1 MRKLTTSPIRV
12 MVAALLLC
20 LSVAAHAQLT
30 VTGGQTATQLL
41 NCIKG
46 TNVTVSN
53 ATYTGAAT
61 ASGKF
66 NSAASNVGLTDGIL
80 LTTGGLTAAIGPN
93 NSPST
98 TVNHGL
104 SGDAALSSLIGG
116 WPTKDAAIL
125 EFDVSTTETQLSM
138 NYVFA
143 SEEYFDIA
151 AISNE
156 DVMGIFISGG
166 TEYTVPK
173 NMAVLPNSST
183 YISSKNV
190 DMLNNPAYFIGNTMG
205 DASAIQYDGKT
216 VKLCAKAAVTPGTTY
231 HIRIAIA
238 DAEVEDIDS
247 GVFIEASSLKGK
259 TCNPV
264 VNNMI
269 CHNMVNVGLDTLC
282 KATVTP
288 KMLLSG
294 AAYTCYDAF
303 EVIINN
309 GLNTG
314 NMVCGADAG
323 KTYTVSVVHTPTGN
337 SCWGKIKVEDKL
349 APILH
354 VGTKPINLPCAAPN
368 LKIVATE
375 TVAFDNIPN
384 NGIKDTAITVFGRP
398 LVREDCNGYTLFYS
412 DVVTDYDCVTNADTS
427 AVVIRTWRAVDAV
440 GNQTSISCRYNLIRG
455 KVSDVLFPLNKH
467 LECTD
472 TFPKDAAGHPSP
484 FFTGI
489 PKINGVGIYP
499 NGQGFCELNTNYSD
513 QVVAG
518 CGNGQKILRTWTVLD
533 WCQVA
538 HPDSP
543 MLLSM
548 TQQIDI
554 SDTQAPVFKSC
565 PLPNLEISTL
575 PNSCFGSYI
584 TQNISVTDN
593 CTAKPKIQT
602 RLLDVTGLI
611 PMLSGDTMTNIPIGK
626 YVLEYTASDECGN
639 AKTCTR
645 NLEVKDNVPPTAI
658 CDLDTKIALT
668 VDGTAVVYAKSFDD
682 GSKDNCCLDIN
693 RFEVKRADQSD
704 SYYGKSVTFYCS
716 DKNIMVQLRVWDCY
730 NNSNTCM
737 VNAVVEDKLSPVV
750 FADSTFVRCGN
761 ATTALTYLNAHP
773 PKLKTVNDYPTAKN
787 PGYFDNCE
795 AYLSYKDEG
804 SINNCGVGKIV
815 RIWTATDNSKNTATA
830 RQVYFSVNRSAY
842 QVEFPK
848 DSILICNASGKYSTD
863 VKDMGSPKI
872 TMLELPNATDATT
885 CSMPSIDHEDQVF
898 NSVPGACYKI
908 IRTWKVLNMCQNT
921 YLTYQDLQTYKGTG
935 DPYRKKAANGT
946 CEAPNWR
953 VYTNISPFTLVDP
966 LYIPLVAEHSC
977 YNFDYDGYMEYKQ
990 VIMVNDNTAP
1000 TIDSIPPAIVEGT
1013 STCGFGTVK
1022 IGLPKGS
1029 DCSSQIGF
1037 SFTTDIPGYNTTIN
1051 TVLPITLANVPYGKY
1066 TITYRATDNC
1076 GNFSTK
1082 SSNIIVNDTKKPTAL
1097 CHDNLAIQLMPSG
1110 MAMLPAHLLDGGSS
1124 DNCTPHSKLKFRIQV
1139 PAPQQGEPFNIAH
1152 TDTTYTFFCPLQA
1165 PTTPDQSQYVLVAL
1179 WVGDEDGNW
1188 EYCST
1193 YVNIQD
1199 NQKLCLYNEPLE
1211 MYTITGAIATEQNKP
1226 VSKVSVELNGMKG
1239 ETQPTATDGCFSF
1252 KDKPFNN
1259 AYTVT
1264 PSKDDDPSNGVST
1277 FDLVLLSK
1285 HILNIQPL
1293 ATPYQLIAA
1302 DINKSGTITTFDMVE
1317 LRKLILKI
1325 NAKFTNN
1332 TSWRFVPKS
1341 EIFADPKKP
1350 WSFTEKM
1357 QIANLTKAEK
1367 LDYVAIKIGDINGNA
1382 QTNGQA
1388 APRNGN
1394 SLLTVHTDDAT
1405 LNVGE
1410 TTRVTLSADE
1420 ATHLEGYQFT
1430 LNYDKSKLELLD
1442 IEGNQENF
1450 GILEDGIITTSW
1462 NGRLSSNEALF
1473 TLVFRAKREGL
1484 LSESLHLNSSIT
1496 AAEAYTTE
1504 AEVMDLALAF
1514 NQKYQPSTFELY
1526 QNMPNPFNGTTA
1538 IGFNLPTK
1546 SEATLTILDATGKRI
1561 KVIQNTFNKGY
1572 NAIYLDKLEL
1582 GATGVFYYRL
1592 ETEQH
1597 TATKK
1602 MVIIE

>member
-1 MRKLTTSPIRV
+1 MRKLTTSPIRA
-12 MVAALLLC
+12 MVAMLLLC
-20 LSVAAHAQLT
+20 FSVVAHAQLT

-53 ATYTGAAT
+53 AFYTGAAS

-66 NSAASNVGLTDGIL
+66 NSTLSNVGVTDGIL
-80 LTTGGLTAAIGPN
+80 LTTGGLTAAVGPN

-104 SGDAALSSLIGG
+104 SGDLGLSGLIGG

-125 EFDVSTTETQLSM
+125 EFDITTTETQLSL

-151 AISNE
+151 AISND

-166 TEYTVPK
+166 TEYPVAQ
-173 NMAVLPNSST
+173 NIAVLPNSAER
-183 YISSKNV
+183 ISAKNV
-190 DMLNNPAYFIGNTMG
+190 DQSLNQAYFIANNMGNA
-205 DASAIQYDGKT
+205 DAIQYDGKT
-216 VKLCAKAAVTPGTTY
+216 VKLCAKANVTPGTTY
-231 HIRIAIA
+231 HVRIAIA

-247 GVFIEASSLKGK
+247 GVFIEAASLKGQ

-264 VNNMI
+264 VTNMI
-269 CHNMVNVGLDTLC
+269 CHNIVNVGVDTLC
-282 KATVTP
+282 KATITP
-288 KMLLSG
+288 KMILSG

-303 EVIINN
+303 KVIINN
-309 GLNTG
+309 GLITG
-314 NMVCGADAG
+314 NMVCGADVG
-323 KTYTVSVVHTPTGN
+323 KTYNVSVVHIPTGN
-337 SCWGKIKVEDKL
+337 SCWGKVKIEDKQ

-354 VGTKPINLPCAAPN
+354 VGTKPVNLPCAAPN
-368 LKIVATE
+368 LNIVSSE
-375 TVAFDNIPN
+375 TVAFDNIAG
-384 NGIKDTAITVFGRP
+384 NGIKDTSITVYGRP

-427 AVVIRTWRAVDAV
+427 AVVVRTWRAVDAA
-440 GNQTSISCRYNLIRG
+440 GNQRSISCRYNLIRG
-455 KVSDVLFPLNKH
+455 KVIDVDFPSNKL

-513 QVVAG
+513 QVVVG
-518 CGNGQKILRTWTVLD
+518 CGNGLKILRTWTVLD

-538 HPDSP
+538 HPLSP
-543 MLLSM
+543 MIKEV

-554 SDTQAPVFKSC
+554 SDTKAPVFAVC
-565 PLPNLEISTL
+565 PLPDLEISTL
-575 PNSCFGSYI
+575 PSNCFGTYI
-584 TQNISVTDN
+584 TQNIGVTDN

-602 RLLDVTGLI
+602 RLLDATGVI
-611 PMLSGDTMTNIPIGK
+611 PMLSGDTMVNIPIGK
-626 YVLEYTASDECGN
+626 YIIEYTASDDCGN

-645 NLEVKDNVPPTAI
+645 KLEIKDNVPPTAV
-658 CDLDTKIALT
+658 CDLDTKISLT
-668 VDGTAVVYAKSFDD
+668 IDGNAKVNANSFDD
-682 GSKDNCCLDIN
+682 GSKDNCCLDAN

-704 SYYGKSVTFYCS
+704 NAYASTITFNCY
-716 DKNIMVQLRVWDCY
+716 DKNVMVQLRVWDCY
-730 NNSNTCM
+730 NNNNTCM
-737 VNAVVEDKLSPVV
+737 VNATVEDKLAPVI
-750 FADSTFVRCGN
+750 FSDSTYVRCGN
-761 ATTALTYLNAHP
+761 NISAEAYFNSHA
-773 PKLKTVNDYPTAKN
+773 PKLKSVNDYPNATN
-787 PGYFDNCE
+787 TGYFDNCY
-795 AYLSYKDEG
+795 ATLSYKDEG
-804 SINNCGVGKIV
+804 AIDNCGAGKIV
-815 RIWTATDNSKNTATA
+815 RVWTATDNAGNKATA
-830 RQVYFSVNRSAY
+830 RQVYTSVSRTAY

-848 DSILICNASGKYSTD
+848 DSILVCNATGKYSTD
-863 VKDMGSPKI
+863 VKDMGMPKI
-872 TMLELPNATDATT
+872 IPLTDPNSPTPT
-885 CSMPSIDHEDQVF
+885 CALASIDHEDQVF
-898 NSVPGACYKI
+898 NSVPGACFKI
-908 IRTWKVLNMCQNT
+908 IRTWKILNMCQNT
-921 YLTYQDLQTYKGTG
+921 HLTYQDLEAYKSPG

-953 VYTNISPFTLVDP
+953 VYTNISPFTLVDA
-966 LYIPLVAEHSC
+966 LYWDLIAQHGC

-990 VIMVNDNTAP
+990 VIMVIDETPP
-1000 TIDSIPPAIVEGT
+1000 TIDSIPSVVVEAVTG
-1013 STCGFGTVK
+1013 CGSGTVK

-1029 DCSSQIGF
+1029 DCSNKVDF
-1037 SFTTDIPGYNTTIN
+1037 TFTTDMPGYNTTIN

-1076 GNFSTK
+1076 GNFSTASTK
-1082 SSNIIVNDTKKPTAL
+1082 VTVKDMKKPTAL

-1139 PAPQQGEPFNIAH
+1139 PAPNQGDPFDITH
-1152 TDTTYTFFCPLQA
+1152 TDTVHTFFCPLQA
-1165 PTTPDQSQYVLVAL
+1165 PTTPDQSQYILVAL

-1193 YVNIQD
+1193 YVNVQD
-1199 NQKLCLYNEPLE
+1199 NQKICIYNDPLE
-1211 MYTITGAIATEQNKP
+1211 MYTITGAISTEQNEP

-1239 ETQPTATDGCFSF
+1239 ETQPTANDGCFSF

-1259 AYTVT
+1259 AYSVT
-1264 PSKDDDPSNGVST
+1264 PSKDDDPANGVST

-1293 ATPYQLIAA
+1293 ASPYQLIAA

-1325 NAKFTNN
+1325 NPKFTNN

-1341 EIFADPKKP
+1341 QVFADPKKP

-1367 LDYVAIKIGDINGNA
+1367 LDYIAVKIGDINGNA
-1382 QTNGQA
+1382 QTNSQA

-1394 SLLTVHTDDAT
+1394 NLLTLHTDDAN
-1405 LNVGE
+1405 LNKGE
-1410 TTRVTLSADE
+1410 TTRVTFSANE
-1420 ATHLEGYQFT
+1420 ANRLEGYQFT
-1430 LNYDKSKLELLD
+1430 LHYDKSKLELLD
-1442 IEGNQENF
+1442 VEGNEENF
-1450 GILEDGIITTSW
+1450 GILEDGVLTTSW
-1462 NGRLSSNEALF
+1462 NGRLNSNEALF
-1473 TLVFRAKREGL
+1473 TLVFRAKHETL
-1484 LSESLHLNSSIT
+1484 LSESIHLNSSIT
-1496 AAEAYTTE
+1496 TAEAYTTD
-1504 AEVMDLALAF
+1504 AEVLDIALAF
-1514 NQKYQPSTFELY
+1514 NEKYQPTSFELY
-1526 QNMPNPFNGTTA
+1526 QNMPNPFNGTTT

-1546 SEATLTILDATGKRI
+1546 GEATLTVLDATGKRI

-1572 NAIYLDKLEL
+1572 NAVYLDKSEL